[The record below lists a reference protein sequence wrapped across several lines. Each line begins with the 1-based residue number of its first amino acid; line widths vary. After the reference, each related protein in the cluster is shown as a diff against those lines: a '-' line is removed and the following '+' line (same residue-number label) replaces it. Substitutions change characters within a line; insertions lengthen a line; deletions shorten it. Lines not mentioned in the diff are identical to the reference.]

1 MKERKE
7 LLKSYLKR
15 LGEGEELERVRADF
29 TEAFRDVDPTEI
41 MQAEQEM
48 LAEGTPLEEVQ
59 RLCDVHAALFRE
71 KIAESGA
78 QVDAA
83 KLREERT
90 QRTQELTATPGHP
103 LHTFARENEALER
116 LLHEAKEASR
126 IGKVDE
132 KLLGRLR
139 ELAIHYAKKGDL
151 LYPVLNVRY
160 GISGP
165 SDVMWS
171 VDDEIRDELNSLSR
185 TWEQD
190 QKWFERFEAVLQR
203 AEDMIYKENN
213 ILFPNCAVHFTQE
226 EWAGIYQDA
235 KDYANC
241 LGVEPKR
248 WEIGEARKNERG
260 RAAQEN
266 EVVLVGGHL
275 TLDQLE
281 HLLNTVPIEITFV
294 DGQNVN
300 RYFNEGPKV
309 FKRPTMAIDREVFSC
324 HPPRIGQKVRRIIE
338 EFRAGTMDEVPI
350 WMDKNGRTMLVRYMA
365 VRDRGGKYIGT
376 AEFVQDMEF
385 AKEHFTKR
393 DARRER

>member
-15 LGEGEELERVRADF
+15 LGEGEELECVRADF

-48 LAEGTPLEEVQ
+48 LTEGTPLEEVQ

-103 LHTFARENEALER
+103 IHTFARENEALER

-235 KDYANC
+235 KDYATC
-241 LGVEPKR
+241 LGVEPEQ

-294 DGQNVN
+294 DEQNVN

-385 AKEHFTKR
+385 AKEHFAKK
-393 DARRER
+393 DARGER

>member
-15 LGEGEELERVRADF
+15 LGEGEELECVRADF

-48 LAEGTPLEEVQ
+48 LTEGTPLEEVQ

-235 KDYANC
+235 KDYATC
-241 LGVEPKR
+241 LGVEPEQ

-294 DGQNVN
+294 DEQNVN

-385 AKEHFTKR
+385 AKEHFAKR
-393 DARRER
+393 DARGER

>member
-29 TEAFRDVDPTEI
+29 TEAFRNVDPTEI

-90 QRTQELTATPGHP
+90 QKTQELTATPGHP

-235 KDYANC
+235 KDYATC
-241 LGVEPKR
+241 LGVEPER
-248 WEIGEARKNERG
+248 WEIGENRKNERG
-260 RAAQEN
+260 RTAQEN

-294 DGQNVN
+294 DEQNVN

-385 AKEHFTKR
+385 AKEHFAKK
-393 DARRER
+393 DARGER

>member
-29 TEAFRDVDPTEI
+29 TEAFRNVDPTEI

-71 KIAESGA
+71 KIAESGV

-90 QRTQELTATPGHP
+90 QKTQELTATPGHP

-235 KDYANC
+235 KDYAAC
-241 LGVEPKR
+241 LGVEPER
-248 WEIGEARKNERG
+248 WEIGENRKNERG

-294 DGQNVN
+294 DEQNVN

-385 AKEHFTKR
+385 AKEHFAKK
-393 DARRER
+393 DARGER

>member
-7 LLKSYLKR
+7 LLKSYLRR
-15 LGEGEELERVRADF
+15 LGEGEALERVQADF
-29 TEAFRDVDPTEI
+29 AKAFREVDPTEI
-41 MQAEQEM
+41 MRAEQE
-48 LAEGTPLEEVQ
+48 LLTEGTPLEEVQ

-71 KIAESGA
+71 KLTENSG
-78 QVDAA
+78 QVDAS
-83 KLREERT
+83 KLRAERA
-90 QRTQELTATPGHP
+90 QKTQELTTAPGHP
-103 LHTFARENEALER
+103 LHTLFRENEALER
-116 LLHEAKEASR
+116 LLVEAKEASR

-132 KLLGRLR
+132 RLLGRLR

-151 LYPVLNVRY
+151 LYPVLNVSY

-171 VDDEIRDELNSLSR
+171 VDDEIRDELNSLSGTR
-185 TWEQD
+185 QQD

-203 AEDMIYKENN
+203 MEDMIYKENN
-213 ILFPNCAVHFTQE
+213 ILFPNCATHFTQE

-235 KDYANC
+235 KDYAAC
-241 LGVEPKR
+241 LGVEPER
-248 WEIGEARKNERG
+248 WETGESRKNERV
-260 RAAQEN
+260 RAVKDGEL
-266 EVVLVGGHL
+266 VLVGGHL

-294 DGQNVN
+294 DEQNVN

-309 FKRPTMAIDREVFSC
+309 FKRSTMAIDREVFSC

-365 VRDRGGKYIGT
+365 VRDRGGNYIGT

-385 AKEHFTKR
+385 AREHFAKK
-393 DARRER
+393 DARGER

>member
-1 MKERKE
+1 MKERKQ

-15 LGEGEELERVRADF
+15 LGEGEELECVRADF

-48 LAEGTPLEEVQ
+48 LTEGTPLEEVQ

-90 QRTQELTATPGHP
+90 QKTQELTATPGHP

-235 KDYANC
+235 KDYATC
-241 LGVEPKR
+241 PGVEPKR
-248 WEIGEARKNERG
+248 WEIGEARKNERR